1 MSDFDVIVV
10 GAGTAGSV
18 FAARLAENRDRTVLL
33 VDAGRYF
40 PTRDAYP
47 SELLQASSMA
57 GSLPGNPNNWEFSG
71 EIMPGRTYPFP
82 RGKVFGG
89 SSSLNGCYF
98 IRGRRQ
104 DFDEWAGF
112 GNDEWS
118 YDKVLP
124 YFVRSETDLDFA
136 GPSHGSSGPMPVARE
151 PFEQMRPISQLF
163 IQACLDAGF
172 PNEPDK
178 NTDAIAGVGP
188 IPHNVLDGQRINT
201 ALAYL
206 SDVVNQPNFSFM
218 ERTYVR
224 RVLFEGTRATGVEVE
239 RDGVVS
245 TLNASEV
252 VLSAGTIKTPHLL
265 MLSGIGPAD
274 VLRSH
279 GIEVR
284 HESLGVGRNVMDN
297 PSALVHFELRDSKTP
312 KVPGFIPI
320 QACLN
325 FTASESAIEE
335 DLQINCTAGSM
346 SMMMS
351 KSSTDSR
358 KGAPTYLAHPFAT
371 LRGLSKLP
379 ANFLWDQ
386 AKNRHSFH
394 LMCGL
399 EREVGTGEVALL
411 SSDPNVR
418 PVLKLN
424 YLYEPEDVRRMRE
437 NIRTAEQLL
446 QSSTFRKVTRI
457 TSPGDDVM
465 RTDRELDAWI
475 MKNVSTSF
483 HTAGSAKMGQ
493 SYDPSAVVD
502 QYGRVH
508 GVEGLR
514 VADLSICPTN
524 VRRGPAATA
533 VLIGE
538 RIAGFYD

>member
-1 MSDFDVIVV
+1 VPNFDVIVV
-10 GAGTAGSV
+10 GAGTAGTVLAS
-18 FAARLAENRDRTVLL
+18 RLAENPSRSVLL
-33 VDAGRYF
+33 MDAGRYY
-40 PTRDAYP
+40 PTSDDYP
-47 SELLQASSMA
+47 PELLQASSMA
-57 GSLPGNPNNWEFSG
+57 GTLPGNPNNWEFSG
-71 EIMPGRTYPFP
+71 EIVPGRPYPFP

-89 SSSLNGCYF
+89 SSALNGCYF

-124 YFVRSETDLDFA
+124 YFVRSETDLDFQ
-136 GPSHGSSGPMPVARE
+136 GSSHGAAGPMPVARE
-151 PFEQMRPISQLF
+151 PYEQMRPISQLF

-172 PNEPDK
+172 PEEPDK
-178 NTDAIAGVGP
+178 NTDAVAGVGP
-188 IPHNVLDGQRINT
+188 IPHNVRDGFRVNT

-206 SDVVNQPNFSFM
+206 SEVVDRPNFTFM
-218 ERTYVR
+218 ERTYAR
-224 RVLFEGTRATGVEVE
+224 RVLFDGTRAVGIEIE
-239 RDGVVS
+239 RDGIVS
-245 TLNASEV
+245 TINGSEV
-252 VLSAGTIKTPHLL
+252 VLSTGTIKTPHLL

-279 GIEVR
+279 GIAVLQ
-284 HESLGVGRNVMDN
+284 ESPGVGRNVMDN
-297 PSALVHFELRDSKTP
+297 PSALVHFELRDDKTP

-325 FTASESAIEE
+325 FTAADSTIEE

-351 KSSTDSR
+351 KSSTTSR
-358 KGAPTYLAHPFAT
+358 KGVPSYLAHPVAT
-371 LRGLSKLP
+371 ARGLAKLP
-379 ANFLWDQ
+379 ANFLWNQ
-386 AKNRHSFH
+386 AKNRHNFH

-411 SSDPNVR
+411 SADPTVH

-424 YLYEPEDVRRMRE
+424 YLYEPEDIRRMRE
-437 NIRTAEQLL
+437 NVRTAEQLL
-446 QSSTFRKVTRI
+446 RSSTFRNVARV
-457 TSPGDDVM
+457 TSPGDDVT
-465 RTDRELDAWI
+465 RSDRELDAWI
-475 MKNVSTSF
+475 ARNVSTSF
-483 HTAGSAKMGQ
+483 HTSGSARMG
-493 SYDPSAVVD
+493 SSADPNAVVD

-533 VLIGE
+533 VMIGE